1 MAESVIRE
9 DETAAC
15 SGARP
20 FYVPHGTR
28 LLRVEIRR
36 SITILQRFSRTT
48 QQTMQV
54 AEDTVERIRVA

>member
-20 FYVPHGTR
+20 FYVPHDTR
-28 LLRVEIRR
+28 LVRDEIRR